1 MFSYSRKSKATQH
14 LQFCPILQPFRTK
27 MNKKTTFFHLFLF
40 HSEVN
45 LLTLYRKIGINI
57 GNNPCST
64 MLLDINAYRIDQVK
78 GVVLLKYGIPLLCPS
93 VKKTH
98 G

>member
-1 MFSYSRKSKATQH
+1 
-14 LQFCPILQPFRTK
+14 
-27 MNKKTTFFHLFLF
+27 
-40 HSEVN
+40 
-45 LLTLYRKIGINI
+45 
-57 GNNPCST
+57 